1 MLSISLPP
9 QYFFFTYHNSQD
21 FFFRQVSLAG
31 IFFLGIVTPT
41 EVISNGSSLMHE
53 LSEIRQ
59 G

>member
-1 MLSISLPP
+1 MLSITLPP
-9 QYFFFTYHNSQD
+9 QYFFFTYHN
-21 FFFRQVSLAG
+21 FFRQVSLAG

-41 EVISNGSSLMHE
+41 EVISNGTSLMHE